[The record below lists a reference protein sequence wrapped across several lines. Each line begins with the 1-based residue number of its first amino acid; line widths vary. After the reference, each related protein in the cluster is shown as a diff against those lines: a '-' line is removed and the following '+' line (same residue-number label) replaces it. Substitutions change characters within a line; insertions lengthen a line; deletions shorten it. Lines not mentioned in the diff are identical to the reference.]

1 MNTVHDEAAVEAAL
15 PERLARLDLNLLVAF
30 DALARERNVTRAA
43 ERVGITQSAM
53 SHALRR
59 LRAWLDD
66 PLLVRGAGGMVL
78 TARAEGL
85 VVPLRSGLVS
95 VDRALHR
102 APSFDASTARRS
114 FRLVTPDLFDLLA
127 IPPLLERL
135 RREAPGID
143 LAIVA
148 PDGQQVARALETGE
162 LDVAI
167 AARVEGFER
176 GGHDTSGLV
185 RRVMFHDGF
194 SCFCRAEHAALAR
207 PDARA
212 GGVERRARGARRQPS
227 EPVAPALS
235 LAGYAAAS
243 HVLVSAS
250 GEGPGFV
257 DELLGRAGLRRRVA
271 LRLPSFFSAL
281 AIVERSDLIL
291 TGPTSLRLLLGQSS
305 RVVCLSAPLP
315 LPAHA
320 VQMIWHERFTTDPG
334 HTFLRELLL
343 EVGARLGVAPG
354 ATAATA
360 ATATGT
366 CAEPKASHAA
376 RARPRPRAAR
386 RS

>member
-1 MNTVHDEAAVEAAL
+1 MNTIHEGDESAAAL

-30 DALARERNVTRAA
+30 DALARERSVTRAA
-43 ERVGITQSAM
+43 ERIGITQSAM

-59 LRAWLDD
+59 LRALVDD

-78 TARAEGL
+78 TARAEAL
-85 VVPLRSGLVS
+85 VVPRRSGLGS

-102 APSFDASTARRS
+102 APRFDARTARRS

-135 RREAPGID
+135 RRDAPGID

-148 PDGQQVARALETGE
+148 PEGQQVARSLETGE

-167 AARVEGFER
+167 APRVEGFDA
-176 GGHDTSGLV
+176 GGPDASGLV

-194 SCFCRAEHAALAR
+194 SCFCRAGHGAPE
-207 PDARA
+207 
-212 GGVERRARGARRQPS
+212 ARRRGRG
-227 EPVAPALS
+227 ERTAALS
-235 LAGYAAAS
+235 LASYAAAS
-243 HVLVSAS
+243 HVLVSPS

-257 DELLGRAGLRRRVA
+257 DELLARHGLRRRVA

-291 TGPTSLRLLLGQSS
+291 TAPTSLELLLGPAS
-305 RVVCLSAPLP
+305 RVECAPAPLP

-320 VQMIWHERFTTDPG
+320 VQMIWHERFTNDPG
-334 HTFLRELLL
+334 HTFLRELLI
-343 EVGARLGVAPG
+343 EVGATLGTDG
-354 ATAATA
+354 QTAARRA
-360 ATATGT
+360 SDKRAR
-366 CAEPKASHAA
+366 EPKA
-376 RARPRPRAAR
+376 RPAR

>member
-1 MNTVHDEAAVEAAL
+1 MNAIHDDDAAATAL
-15 PERLARLDLNLLVAF
+15 PERLARLDLNVLVAF

-59 LRAWLDD
+59 LRALFGD
-66 PLLVRGAGGMVL
+66 PLLVRGTGGMVL

-135 RREAPGID
+135 RRQAPGVD

-148 PDGQQVARALETGE
+148 PEGQQVARALETGE
-162 LDVAI
+162 LDVAV

-176 GGHDTSGLV
+176 SGPDASGLV
-185 RRVMFHDGF
+185 RRVLFHDGF
-194 SCFCRAEHAALAR
+194 SCFCRADHAALGALR
-207 PDARA
+207 RGRA
-212 GGVERRARGARRQPS
+212 ERGSR
-227 EPVAPALS
+227 ALS
-235 LAGYAAAS
+235 LEGYAAAS

-250 GEGPGFV
+250 GQGPGFV
-257 DELLGRAGLRRRVA
+257 DELFARDGLRRRVT

-291 TGPTSLRLLLGQSS
+291 TAPTSLRLLLGPGS
-305 RVVCLSAPLP
+305 RVTCVSAPLP

-334 HTFLRELLL
+334 HTFLRALLL
-343 EVGARLGVAPG
+343 EVGTGLGAAAPGPTTAGATVSGATAPG
-354 ATAATA
+354 ATARPRH
-360 ATATGT
+360 
-366 CAEPKASHAA
+366 EPSSGKS
-376 RARPRPRAAR
+376 ARPRPRLAR
-386 RS
+386 RP